1 MNYIKNI
8 IDRYKHIRS
17 IRMLQQTY
25 KGKYAFVG
33 IGNHSTNN
41 LYPVLNY
48 LHVPLKYICCQSPG
62 KLHLIEEAFPHIH
75 ATTSLD
81 VILADKE
88 IKGVFVSVSP
98 KAHFSIASKVL
109 EHKKALFIEKPPCS
123 STEELMRL
131 VELQMQAKVLAV
143 ADMQK
148 RSAPAMLL
156 LKKEL
161 MRCKGT
167 TTYNLRYLT
176 GAYPEGD
183 SLLDLFIHP
192 LDSVIYLF
200 GKPEVRCVEAIS
212 GQTLMLVLKHADATG
227 VLELSTGY
235 TWTDAQ
241 ESMTINT
248 NKGIYTLEQTDSLTF
263 RQKPHAFCGVPLEKV
278 FTHKNVTTELF
289 GRNKFVPLMP
299 NNQIVTQGYYEA
311 IRSFV
316 DAVEGRDHSVAHS
329 LETFI
334 DTYTLIDSIRS
345 IIKKTY
351 L

>member
-1 MNYIKNI
+1 M
-8 IDRYKHIRS
+8 
-17 IRMLQQTY
+17 
-25 KGKYAFVG
+25 
-33 IGNHSTNN
+33 
-41 LYPVLNY
+41 
-48 LHVPLKYICCQSPG
+48 
-62 KLHLIEEAFPHIH
+62 
-75 ATTSLD
+75 
-81 VILADKE
+81 
-88 IKGVFVSVSP
+88 
-98 KAHFSIASKVL
+98 
-109 EHKKALFIEKPPCS
+109 
-123 STEELMRL
+123 
-131 VELQMQAKVLAV
+131 LAV

-161 MRCKGT
+161 QRCKGT
-167 TTYNLRYLT
+167 TTYNQRYLT

-235 TWTDAQ
+235 TWTDTQ

-263 RQKPHAFCGVPLEKV
+263 RQKPHAFCGVPPEKV

-289 GRNKFVPLMP
+289 GRNKLVPLMP
-299 NNQIVTQGYYEA
+299 NNQIVTQGYYGA

-316 DAVEGRDHSVAHS
+316 DAVEGRDRSVAHS